1 MIIRFIIFLIICFA
15 FLLISG
21 NLFKKL
27 TILTRQWPIMSSELV
42 IILGLIFLI
51 IFPYLLSGF
60 FDLKLYVFIFGGL
73 QASVI
78 LSMVLISII
87 GTKEPK
93 KKLLS
98 MISMHSIELGANHPI
113 FTFAFLLWALIVL
126 IGYLIFVSTVY
137 FTNPFGSQVAI
148 KYIMLATLSYGFLA
162 SIPFL
167 IPNILSQLTSKNI
180 DNDTRNYVFCSML
193 SGIIPSLIYLSI
205 PFLILGV
212 ESDKIIFAVGG
223 VKLTTFR
230 MLLIAF
236 MLYFVFFIVIPHAH
250 GMRAYKRARIA
261 DYNNIISWL
270 DRVMGAFTHPR
281 HTDDVIDKLT
291 NIENEF
297 EREMDHYK
305 DENPI
310 IGVAIEIESSESHEV
325 ESLGLTADAIRD
337 FRELDRRFVYYDFL
351 EEIRRDIRELI
362 TAYKHISD
370 PDLLPTYS
378 TNDMTILLDKKP
390 EC

>member
-1 MIIRFIIFLIICFA
+1 
-15 FLLISG
+15 
-21 NLFKKL
+21 
-27 TILTRQWPIMSSELV
+27 
-42 IILGLIFLI
+42 
-51 IFPYLLSGF
+51 
-60 FDLKLYVFIFGGL
+60 
-73 QASVI
+73 
-78 LSMVLISII
+78 
-87 GTKEPK
+87 
-93 KKLLS
+93 
-98 MISMHSIELGANHPI
+98 
-113 FTFAFLLWALIVL
+113 
-126 IGYLIFVSTVY
+126 
-137 FTNPFGSQVAI
+137 
-148 KYIMLATLSYGFLA
+148 
-162 SIPFL
+162 
-167 IPNILSQLTSKNI
+167 
-180 DNDTRNYVFCSML
+180 ML

-362 TAYKHISD
+362 TAYKNISD

-378 TNDMTILLDKKP
+378 TNDMTILLDKKHNFEEKMKEIKEKKWVGTAAIGFAFSAILGP
-390 EC
+390 LVGEYVISIASYLKTIIS